1 VTRRVSALSHRQIA
15 AADAETGQV
24 AFVRSVPS
32 FCPRHSLAVERR
44 FVVSAGVLFRR
55 QFALAPQFREAG
67 VDRRKIIGSTGSG
80 HVSSDRFCRSSAD
93 ATGSLKGGACLPSP
107 PRLRKRKSRVAR
119 AATAMAGSP
128 MSVLEILATQ
138 PGPQSY
144 GGNNLDGSAP
154 GPRRALSPI
163 GGFAFEPRGF
173 PNQPNFPSTI
183 LRPGQVYPD
192 GTRRLYQVD
201 MRDSR
206 SVSPVA
212 RWILGRNARTAN
224 TNAGTTLRQVGFD
237 KSI

>member
-1 VTRRVSALSHRQIA
+1 MPRRVSALSHWQIA

-154 GPRRALSPI
+154 GPRQALSPI
-163 GGFAFEPRGF
+163 GGFAVEPQGF
-173 PNQPNFPSTI
+173 PNAQNQPNFPSTI

-201 MRDSR
+201 MRDAEAYR
-206 SVSPVA
+206 
-212 RWILGRNARTAN
+212 RWLDGFWDETLGRL
-224 TNAGTTLRQVGFD
+224 TLTRVRL
-237 KSI
+237 